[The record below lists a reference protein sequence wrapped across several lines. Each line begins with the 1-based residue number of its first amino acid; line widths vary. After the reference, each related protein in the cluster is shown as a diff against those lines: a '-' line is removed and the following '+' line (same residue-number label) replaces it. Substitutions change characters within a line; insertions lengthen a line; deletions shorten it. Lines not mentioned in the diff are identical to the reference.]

1 MNENEQPSHDLL
13 EEAIH
18 AFQQMSVP
26 ERPAGAET
34 LALLRARQG
43 DLVQTPSIPHP
54 SPRRFRMY
62 AIISSTA
69 AAVLLSVGLALYLW
83 NNSPPA
89 PKPEPV
95 PVAVTKAP
103 GQAKGVAGKEPRGEN
118 RVQKEERSSLA
129 DPPREEN
136 RVPKEERS
144 SAAVDS
150 LENRLKES
158 PVIVVAAAKSSSLA
172 PPPTIP
178 GDSRDVLIE
187 FTVKRVLKGKLAA
200 KVITVRM
207 TVPPRPDQIVG
218 QDWVVWLSHAYL
230 AGKSQSA
237 PLSTAELEAK
247 FKEMIAK
254 EKK

>member
-1 MNENEQPSHDLL
+1 
-13 EEAIH
+13 
-18 AFQQMSVP
+18 
-26 ERPAGAET
+26 
-34 LALLRARQG
+34 
-43 DLVQTPSIPHP
+43 
-54 SPRRFRMY
+54 MY
-62 AIISSTA
+62 VIISSTA
-69 AAVLLSVGLALYLW
+69 AAVLLSAGAILFLR
-83 NNSPPA
+83 NGSPPE
-89 PKPEPV
+89 PEPV
-95 PVAVTKAP
+95 PVAVTDPA
-103 GQAKGVAGKEPRGEN
+103 GQAGGMLADPPRARLRRTSESASRGQAGAG
-118 RVQKEERSSLA
+118 LA

-136 RVPKEERS
+136 RVEKARRS

-158 PVIVVAAAKSSSLA
+158 PVIVVAAAKSSALA

-207 TVPPRPDQIVG
+207 SVPPRPDQIVG

-237 PLSTAELEAK
+237 PLSTAEFEAK